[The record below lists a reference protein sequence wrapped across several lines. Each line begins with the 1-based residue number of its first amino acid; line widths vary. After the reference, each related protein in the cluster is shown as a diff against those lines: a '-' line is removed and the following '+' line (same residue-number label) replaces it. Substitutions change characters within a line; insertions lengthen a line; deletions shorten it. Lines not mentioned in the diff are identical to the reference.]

1 MKRYNHWAVALKKD
15 KNILTIVVEK
25 VDSDTGEV
33 VGQTSYVKDINK
45 TEDESYNWYR
55 VLKNGNISEKISYLP
70 TNLNFRLENYDSRF
84 ICDFAKVFWDKNSFG
99 YNYNNS
105 LLIRK
110 GIMLYIDIL
119 MSNKST
125 SMGMCLENI
134 VNSIRELTLT
144 ENNMSQFFMEL
155 LEIRKGCEDVF
166 EYQAEIRGLVDSRKS
181 KEICEKLHITAEEFS
196 MLKTDGYWYDDF
208 YRTYLKDDTNAT
220 ILYLKLYNAYR
231 TIMPCN
237 TLYSLIY
244 NAIKKAHL
252 KKIEYKVKGN
262 PMDIIKSIADAYA
275 KLEEQNEKLV
285 TVNEIFKKNQTSIP
299 LEFENDKFIVKVPT
313 TYKEL
318 LTEGTALRN
327 CLGHYEYNNFVR
339 NGRRRVVFIRRK
351 NFPDK
356 SYIACDIDVYT
367 NDIQQYLRY
376 GNERVIDTDAL
387 DFKEKYQEYL
397 YSLEVNS
404 DTDNT
409 SYLDSDLTEKR
420 FNQW

>member
-1 MKRYNHWAVALKKD
+1 MKRYDHYAVALKKD
-15 KNILTIVVEK
+15 KNILTAVVEK
-25 VDSDTGEV
+25 VDNNTGEV

-45 TEDESYNWYR
+45 TEDELYNWYR

-70 TNLNFRLENYDSRF
+70 ANLNFRIENYDSCF
-84 ICDFAKVFWDKNSFG
+84 LIDFARVFWNKNSI
-99 YNYNNS
+99 YN
-105 LLIRK
+105 LEGIFRK
-110 GIMLYIDIL
+110 GVMIYIDIL
-119 MSNKST
+119 MSNNST

-134 VNSIRELTLT
+134 INSIRKLALT

-155 LEIRKGCEDVF
+155 LEVRKNCTDVF
-166 EYQAEIRGLVDSRKS
+166 EYQAEIRDIVDARIS
-181 KEICEKLHITAEEFS
+181 KQICEKLHISAEEFS
-196 MLKTDGYWYDDF
+196 MLKTDGYWDYDF

-231 TIMPCN
+231 TIMPSD
-237 TLYSLIY
+237 TLYLLMR

-262 PMDIIKSIADAYA
+262 PMDIVKSIADAYA
-275 KLEEQNEKLV
+275 KLEGQNEKTAIVDEL
-285 TVNEIFKKNQTSIP
+285 IKKNQTSIP
-299 LEFENDKFIVKVPT
+299 LEFEDDKFIVKVPT

-318 LTEGTALRN
+318 LAEGTALRN
-327 CLGHYEYNNFVR
+327 CLGHYEYNHFVR
-339 NGRRRVVFIRRK
+339 NGRRRIVFIRRK

-376 GNERVIDTDAL
+376 DNETVIDTDAL
-387 DFKEKYQEYL
+387 EFKEKYQDYL
-397 YSLEVNS
+397 YSLEINS
-404 DTDNT
+404 DTDGT
-409 SYLDSDLTEKR
+409 SYTDSDLTEKR